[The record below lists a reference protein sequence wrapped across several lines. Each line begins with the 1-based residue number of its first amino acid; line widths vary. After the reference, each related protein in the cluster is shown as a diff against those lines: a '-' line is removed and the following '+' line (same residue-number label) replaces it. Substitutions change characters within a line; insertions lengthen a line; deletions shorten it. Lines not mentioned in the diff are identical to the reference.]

1 MEKIIEVK
9 NLVKNYN
16 DVKAVRDIS
25 FSVNKGEFFAF
36 LGVNGAGKS
45 TTINILCTVLE
56 KTSGKITISGYDLD
70 TQKNKIKNLIGI
82 VFQNSVLDKQLTVK
96 ENLVSRAS
104 YYGYS
109 KKEIKERIAELTKIF
124 ELEEILNRKYAKLSG
139 GQRRRVDIA
148 RALINKPEILF
159 LDEPTTGLDPMT
171 RSKVWEIIHTL
182 RKETGLTVFL
192 TTHYM
197 DETADCDNVVV
208 IDSGKISANDSP
220 NMLKMQYAHNN
231 LIWYTEKSESAE
243 NLLKTENL
251 KFEYIADAYKI
262 KLKSIET
269 ATQLIRKYDEI
280 SDYEVIKGNMDDV
293 FLNVTGKRLGD

>member
-56 KTSGKITISGYDLD
+56 KTSGKITIGGYDLD

-182 RKETGLTVFL
+182 RRETGLTVFL

-208 IDSGKISANDSP
+208 IDSGEISANDSP

-243 NLLKTENL
+243 NLLQTENL

-262 KLKSIET
+262 KLKSIEM

>member
-124 ELEEILNRKYAKLSG
+124 ELDEILNRKYAKLSG

-208 IDSGKISANDSP
+208 IDSGEISANVTP

-243 NLLKTENL
+243 NLLKSENL

-262 KLKSIET
+262 KLKSIEM

>member
-56 KTSGKITISGYDLD
+56 KTSGKITIGGYDLD

-182 RKETGLTVFL
+182 RRETGLTVFL

-208 IDSGKISANDSP
+208 IDSGEISANDSP

-231 LIWYTEKSESAE
+231 LIWYTEKSKSAE
-243 NLLKTENL
+243 NLLKSENL

-262 KLKSIET
+262 KLKNIET

>member
-182 RKETGLTVFL
+182 SKETGLTVFL